1 MKSGRLTI
9 EEFELLFNGGPMI
22 FTGRA
27 HSQLAEDIC
36 EYLECDL
43 GNAEFSK
50 FNNDNT
56 FVRIMDNVRHRDVFI
71 IQPTSYPVNDNIME
85 MLIFIDAAR
94 RASAGRITAVMPYF
108 SYARTDKKDQP
119 RVPITGRLIAD
130 LVATAGA
137 DRVILMDLHAAQVQ
151 GFFSTVVDELTA
163 LPMLADYFLNKDIP
177 EEDLVVVAP
186 DIGSSRRSRVF
197 ASRLEAP
204 LAIIEKRRL
213 GNNDR
218 VETLNVIG
226 NVENKYALLFD
237 DEINTGSTMIAAA
250 NILADHGSKGV
261 YACAT
266 HAVLPGDAAQKLT
279 AVSNLNELVITD
291 TMPLEERK
299 KHPKVKVVS
308 IAPLVGEAIKR
319 IHEGRSVGALFR

>member
-1 MKSGRLTI
+1 MFL
-9 EEFELLFNGGPMI
+9 NGGPMI
-22 FTGRA
+22 FTGQA
-27 HSQLAEDIC
+27 HPVLAKRIC
-36 EYLECDL
+36 EYLDCDL
-43 GNAEFSK
+43 GAAEFSK

-56 FVRIMDNVRHRDVFI
+56 FVRILDNVRHRDVFI
-71 IQPTSYPVNDNIME
+71 VQPTAYPVNDNIME

-94 RASAGRITAVMPYF
+94 RASAGRITAVIPYY

-130 LVATAGA
+130 LIHTAGA
-137 DRVILMDLHAAQVQ
+137 DRVVLVDLHAAQVQ

-163 LPMLADYFLNKDIP
+163 LPMLADYFAKKDIST
-177 EEDLVVVAP
+177 EDLVVVAP

-197 ASRLEAP
+197 ATRLNVP
-204 LAIIEKRRL
+204 LAIVEKRRL
-213 GNNDR
+213 GNNDQ

-226 NVENKYALLFD
+226 NVEGKYALLFD

-250 NILADHGSKGV
+250 NILADKGSKGI

-279 AVSNLNELVITD
+279 AVPNLKELVITD
-291 TMPLEERK
+291 TMPLEDRK
-299 KHPKVKVVS
+299 RHPKITVVP
-308 IAPLVGEAIKR
+308 IAPLVGEAIRR

>member
-1 MKSGRLTI
+1 
-9 EEFELLFNGGPMI
+9 MI
-22 FTGRA
+22 FTGKA
-27 HSQLAEDIC
+27 HPQLAQDIC
-36 EYLECDL
+36 DYLDCKL

-56 FVRIMDNVRHRDVFI
+56 FVQILENVRHRDVFVV
-71 IQPTSYPVNDNIME
+71 QPTHYPVNDNIME

-94 RASAGRITAVMPYF
+94 RASAGRITAVMPYY

-130 LVATAGA
+130 LVHTAGA
-137 DRVILMDLHAAQVQ
+137 DRVLLVDLHAAQVQ

-163 LPMLADYFLNKDIP
+163 LPLLAEYFQEKDIP
-177 EEDLVVVAP
+177 NEDLVVVAP

-197 ASRLEAP
+197 ASRLNVP

-226 NVENKYALLFD
+226 NVEGKYALLFD
-237 DEINTGSTMIAAA
+237 DEINTGSTMISAAE
-250 NILADHGSKGV
+250 ILDRQGCRGV

-266 HAVLPGDAAQKLT
+266 HAILPGDAAQRLT
-279 AVSNLNELVITD
+279 AVPNLNEIVVTD
-291 TMPLEERK
+291 TVPLEERK
-299 KHPKVKVVS
+299 RHPKIKVVS
-308 IAPLVGEAIKR
+308 MAPLLGEAIKR
-319 IHEGRSVGALFR
+319 IHEGRSVGALFT

>member
-1 MKSGRLTI
+1 MI
-9 EEFELLFNGGPMI
+9 FNGGPVI
-22 FTGRA
+22 FSGRA
-27 HSQLAEDIC
+27 HTALAQSIC
-36 EYLECDL
+36 DYLECDL

-56 FVRIMDNVRHRDVFI
+56 FVQILENVRHRDVFI
-71 IQPTSYPVNDNIME
+71 IQPTSPPVNDNIME

-94 RASAGRITAVMPYF
+94 RASAGRITAVMPYY

-130 LVATAGA
+130 LIGTAGA

-163 LPMLADYFLNKDIP
+163 LPLLTDYFINSDMSL
-177 EEDLVVVAP
+177 EDLVVVAP
-186 DIGSSRRSRVF
+186 DIGSSRRSRMF
-197 ASRLEAP
+197 ASRLNVP

-226 NVENKYALLFD
+226 NVEGKYALLFD
-237 DEINTGSTMIAAA
+237 DEINTGSTMISAA
-250 NILADHGSKGV
+250 NILADHGCKGV

-266 HAVLPGDAAQKLT
+266 HAVLPGDASQKLT
-279 AVSNLNELVITD
+279 AVPNLIELVVTD
-291 TMPLEERK
+291 SMPLDESKR
-299 KHPKVKVVS
+299 HPKIKVVPT
-308 IAPLVGEAIKR
+308 APLIGEAIKR
-319 IHEGRSVGALFR
+319 INEGQSVGALFR

>member
-1 MKSGRLTI
+1 
-9 EEFELLFNGGPMI
+9 MI
-22 FTGRA
+22 FSGRA
-27 HSQLAEDIC
+27 HPVLAERIC
-36 EYLECDL
+36 EYLECDQ

-71 IQPTSYPVNDNIME
+71 VQPTAYPVNDNIME

-119 RVPITGRLIAD
+119 RVPITARLIAD
-130 LVATAGA
+130 LIHTAGA
-137 DRVILMDLHAAQVQ
+137 DRVVLVDLHAAQVQ

-163 LPMLADYFLNKDIP
+163 LPMLADYFINKKLGD
-177 EEDLVVVAP
+177 DLVVVAP

-197 ASRLEAP
+197 ASRLNVP

-226 NVENKYALLFD
+226 NVEGKHALLFD
-237 DEINTGSTMIAAA
+237 DEINTGSTMISAA
-250 NILADHGSKGV
+250 NILAEHGSKGV

-266 HAVLPGDAAQKLT
+266 HAVLPGDAAQKLA
-279 AVSNLNELVITD
+279 AVPNLNELVITD
-291 TMPLEERK
+291 TVPLEERK
-299 KHPKVKVVS
+299 RHPKINVVP
-308 IAPLVGEAIKR
+308 IAPLVGEAIRR